1 MIYNLL
7 LAINLSVNGMP
18 AIDDFFLFLSIV
30 LYLAC
35 LLNVLGQWNLRANVN
50 F

>member
-1 MIYNLL
+1 MVYNLL
-7 LAINLSVNGMP
+7 LANLSVNGMP

-30 LYLAC
+30 LNLAC
-35 LLNVLGQWNLRANVN
+35 LLNVLGQQNLRANVN